1 MVDNGRIDR
10 PFERDSGSSSR
21 LNGPNPSPPPPPLRG
36 DPPGGGGDP
45 PGDGEGTP
53 VASEPQAAE
62 EARDREAELETRVRE
77 AQERL
82 LRVAADF
89 ENYRKRI
96 EREKQEY
103 IKFAHERILRDLL
116 PIADNLRRAM
126 QHARDIGESPVLLS
140 GVELVVQEFEK
151 VLERYGVT
159 PIDSLGRPFDPM
171 VHEALQ
177 TVEVEDAQPG
187 LVVEE
192 IQRGYLLNGRVLR
205 PALVSV
211 SASPEQTTPGI
222 RLPVPDNTE

>member
-1 MVDNGRIDR
+1 MEDNGRIDR
-10 PFERDSGSSSR
+10 PFERDSGSTNRSDGSS
-21 LNGPNPSPPPPPLRG
+21 PSPFTRPPRADSPDGNGAPPA
-36 DPPGGGGDP
+36 DNEETPIPG
-45 PGDGEGTP
+45 
-53 VASEPQAAE
+53 EPQVAE

-77 AQERL
+77 TQERL

-89 ENYRKRI
+89 ENYRRRI

-103 IKFAHERILRDLL
+103 VKFAHERILRDLL
-116 PIADNLRRAM
+116 PIMDNLRRAM
-126 QHARDIGESPVLLS
+126 EHARVIGESPVLLS

-159 PIDSLGRPFDPM
+159 PIDALGRPFDPM

-177 TVEVEDAQPG
+177 TVEVEESEPG

-211 SASPEQTTPGI
+211 SASPEQTSPGVH
-222 RLPVPDNTE
+222 LPVSDDGE

>member
-10 PFERDSGSSSR
+10 PFERDSGNTHRSD
-21 LNGPNPSPPPPPLRG
+21 GPNPSPPTRPPGAEPPDG
-36 DPPGGGGDP
+36 DPPADH
-45 PGDGEGTP
+45 EETP
-53 VASEPQAAE
+53 VAGEPQDAE
-62 EARDREAELETRVRE
+62 EARDREAELETRARE

-103 IKFAHERILRDLL
+103 VKFAHERILRDLL
-116 PIADNLRRAM
+116 PIADNLRRAV

-151 VLERYGVT
+151 VLERHGVT
-159 PIDSLGRPFDPM
+159 PIDCLGRPFDPM

-177 TVEVEDAQPG
+177 TVEIEDAKPG

-211 SASPEQTTPGI
+211 SASPEQTAPGI
-222 RLPVPDNTE
+222 RLPVPDDIE